1 MKYEELY
8 TPEVLERA
16 FARAMAGNRKNN
28 ECVWYKTHRLEAIN
42 TIRDQLIR
50 RTYRPKPLRSFRVY
64 EPKEREVQ
72 APSISDKIVQNA
84 MLDSG
89 LYDALTTPF
98 IRDTY
103 GSMIGRGTLD
113 GLDRMKQFMAQSWR
127 IYGADCSVLK
137 GDIHHFFASIDRED
151 AARKARRQIEDD
163 EVFDLFMR
171 YLNNFDGGLPLG
183 LRTSQPLANL
193 VLNDMDH
200 YIKESLGCRWYGRY
214 MDDFYI
220 IHPDRDF
227 LKYARGEIGA
237 GLSKIGLSLNN
248 KTQIFPIQHGI
259 DFLGFRTYMT
269 DTGKVIRKVREQS
282 RRGMGRRL
290 RHFQDLYIAG
300 VMTEEEIRMHYQ
312 CWRAHAEHGN
322 SRGLILRYDAKVEKI
337 FKGG

>member
-1 MKYEELY
+1 MNNFDDRFRKGDFRIQVKAENLLSYTIKAVSNTKYYPNWMRGSL
-8 TPEVLERA
+8 VRLILD
-16 FARAMAGNRKNN
+16 KNASILDDIIAAN
-28 ECVWYKTHRLEAIN
+28 GTRINAVRIGYQEKVIREC
-42 TIRDQLIR
+42 DQL
-50 RTYRPKPLRSFRVY
+50 L
-64 EPKEREVQ
+64 
-72 APSISDKIVQNA
+72 A
-84 MLDSG
+84 
-89 LYDALTTPF
+89 
-98 IRDTY
+98 
-103 GSMIGRGTLD
+103 MIGRGTLD

-163 EVFDLFMR
+163 KVFELFMR

-227 LKYARGEIGA
+227 LKYARGEIEA

-290 RHFQDLYIAG
+290 RHFQDLYLAG

-337 FKGG
+337 FK